1 MARFNRLIGS
11 QFILLDNSMQTI
23 KKTSL
28 HRFASIKKKKRP
40 HTMTIIND
48 NIKMGSEIV
57 TQSVPIGIPTI

>member
-28 HRFASIKKKKRP
+28 HRFASIKKKRP

>member
-23 KKTSL
+23 KKKACTDSL
-28 HRFASIKKKKRP
+28 PLKKRP
-40 HTMTIIND
+40 HTMIIIND

-57 TQSVPIGIPTI
+57 TQCVPIGIPTI